1 MGEPTL
7 AEWESKNEIAFQ
19 RIQELLRV
27 LSKSKMLHILYALG
41 IGDGGLRFSEL
52 KKSSLADSTT
62 LTRRLTELEEIGMIT
77 RKELST
83 TPPAVEYHFTE
94 SYGILKPVLEG
105 LLHYGLEGV
114 TNKS

>member
-27 LSKSKMLHILYALG
+27 LSKSKMLHVLYALG
-41 IGDGGLRFSEL
+41 IGDGGLRFSEI

-62 LTRRLTELEEIGMIT
+62 LSRRLTELEEIGMIT

-83 TPPAVEYHFTE
+83 TPRAVEYHFTE

-114 TNKS
+114 TNKP